1 MHQEA
6 KFSLHIITLNGD
18 PGTTRRARTW
28 WNFHNSSLWTLFAIC
43 LCVSGENKN
52 ETTNPKSAQ
61 NSEALGEGSF
71 CDAPPRTTE
80 SKKHPF
86 YFYPE
91 TSWLKCASANS
102 RLKREILWRQK
113 RKNSFPFI
121 EWQDIFLQTLSFSWF
136 CCTLFLE
143 ISTKIGE
150 VFNNNI
156 FYLNEINF
164 SSKFF
169 VVELELYG
177 KIVSFWILCK

>member
-6 KFSLHIITLNGD
+6 KFNLHIITLNSD
-18 PGTTRRARTW
+18 PGTTKRARTW
-28 WNFHNSSLWTLFAIC
+28 WNFHNSSLRTLFAIC

-52 ETTNPKSAQ
+52 ETTNFKSAQ
-61 NSEALGEGSF
+61 NSEALGEGLF

-102 RLKREILWRQK
+102 RLKREILRRQK

-136 CCTLFLE
+136 CCTLFLKFRRKWE
-143 ISTKIGE
+143 KYFSNTS
-150 VFNNNI
+150 
-156 FYLNEINF
+156 YRLNKMNF
-164 SSKFF
+164 FLKTLQFF
-169 VVELELYG
+169 VVLD
-177 KIVSFWILCK
+177 